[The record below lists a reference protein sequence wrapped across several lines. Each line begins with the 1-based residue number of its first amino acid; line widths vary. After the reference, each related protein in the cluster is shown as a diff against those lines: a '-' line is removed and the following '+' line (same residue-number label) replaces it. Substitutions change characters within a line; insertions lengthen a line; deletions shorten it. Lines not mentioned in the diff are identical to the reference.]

1 MLTKIILS
9 AEADRTTINGF
20 FEGIVNLFKRI
31 VSMLAPFIPEQYV
44 YITFAL
50 VGILALIIA
59 ARMIKSLLPV

>member
-1 MLTKIILS
+1 MLNYIVLT
-9 AEADRTTINGF
+9 AETDRNTINGF

-44 YITFAL
+44 YITFAF

-59 ARMIKSLLPV
+59 ARMIKSLLPI